1 MRAKCQKGGTG
12 KNEKRLLFTVHYI
25 PLSALRGDAG
35 VVGIPMTG
43 SNNRESMRSL
53 WGATPTAPKNWNR
66 SDGYAIDMKGL
77 PMTHMSYLSLERRLL
92 CSLPSRQREAF
103 YGLLWPG
110 GAS

>member
-53 WGATPTAPKNWNR
+53 WGA
-66 SDGYAIDMKGL
+66 L
-77 PMTHMSYLSLERRLL
+77 QLL
-92 CSLPSRQREAF
+92 QKIGIGVMDTQSI
-103 YGLLWPG
+103 
-110 GAS
+110 